1 MKNTALF
8 VAAILSC
15 AAVSRAAEEADA
27 PDPAELVKPASWEAF
42 VDYYKQ
48 GGDFGTW
55 KSAGKTVKIWEGI
68 PGGLDYT
75 LAVTVRVAHGGKA
88 IVESHYSATP
98 TGEVITTGSKLIYW
112 DARSKSV
119 LQSHA
124 GFDQGQLYT
133 GHSELLGIDSKKQVI
148 KWKYTETSRG
158 KTTAYHHT
166 IKRTGANT
174 RWQSHQPVSG
184 EQAWSEVLTRAKELV
199 AARAKTASANARAP
213 GRRALQRVRGLL
225 RRLR

>member
-1 MKNTALF
+1 MKITALF
-8 VAAILSC
+8 VAAIVSC

-27 PDPAELVKPASWEAF
+27 PNPSELVKPASWAAF

-55 KSAGKTVKIWEGI
+55 KSTGKTVKIWEGI

-75 LAVTVRVAHGGKA
+75 LTVSISGAHGGKA
-88 IVESHYSATP
+88 ILESHYMATS
-98 TGEVITTGSKLIYW
+98 TGEVISTGAKLLYW
-112 DARSKSV
+112 DGKSKTV
-119 LQSHA
+119 LQSHS

-158 KTTAYHHT
+158 KTAAYYHT
-166 IKRTGANT
+166 IKRTAANK
-174 RWQSHQPVSG
+174 RWQSHQLASG
-184 EQAWSEVLTRAKELV
+184 GQAWSEELTRET
-199 AARAKTASANARAP
+199 AAAAARAP
-213 GRRALQRVRGLL
+213 GRRTLQRLRGLL